1 LAQDRT
7 QHAAH
12 VTGPPGAFVEGTEQ
26 VHNTPNPE
34 PQSLEPR
41 THNERGTP
49 VAEKFDLV
57 IIGGGNAGYIPAI
70 RASQLGMKVA
80 LIEKREGGHLGGT
93 CLNVGCIP
101 TKALL
106 HTAHLLHDAKNGEA
120 FGVKTGEI
128 EFDYPQ
134 AAKRREQVV
143 TQLRRGVQGLM
154 KKNKVTVYSGV
165 GSFIEPKKIKVE
177 NGEGSEELEA
187 GKVLI
192 STGSAVNTLPGL
204 EFDGEKVIS
213 SDDIVTN
220 NEWYPKSVIILGSGA
235 VGVEFASM
243 YKDFGTEVTI
253 VEILDRLVPL
263 EDPEISEALRKDF
276 ENRGINVMTGT
287 KADPQSLEKT
297 DSGVKIKIASA
308 DAGEKEATEG
318 EGGSYGGE
326 DPPTGDASEA
336 SGDTLEAEALL
347 VAVGRK
353 TVTEDLNLDVTDVEV
368 NERGII
374 QVDGYGQTAAEGIY
388 AAGDVVGG
396 YWLAH
401 EAGHE
406 GIIAAEHMAGKD
418 PMPMDRSLV
427 PRVTYCRPEIAS
439 FGLTK
444 AQAEEEGYEAKEAKF
459 PFQAI
464 GKALIEGEPNGFFK
478 IVTDAETDM
487 ILGMHAIGPKV
498 TDLITEG
505 VFAKLVEGTP
515 EEISMTIH
523 PHPSLSEVVGEAA
536 MAAEGHPIHF

>member
-1 LAQDRT
+1 
-7 QHAAH
+7 
-12 VTGPPGAFVEGTEQ
+12 
-26 VHNTPNPE
+26 
-34 PQSLEPR
+34 
-41 THNERGTP
+41 
-49 VAEKFDLV
+49 VAEQFDLV

-70 RASQLGMKVA
+70 RASQLGMSVA

-106 HTAHLLHDAKNGEA
+106 QTAHLLHDAKNGEEY
-120 FGVKTGEI
+120 GVKVGEV

-154 KKNKVTVYSGV
+154 KKNKVTVYNGV
-165 GSFIEPKKIKVE
+165 GSFVEPKKIKVE
-177 NGEGSEELEA
+177 TDDGEEELEA
-187 GKVLI
+187 ENVLI
-192 STGSAVNTLPGL
+192 STGSAVNILPGL

-220 NEWYPKSVIILGSGA
+220 DESYPESVIILGSGA

-243 YKDFGTEVTI
+243 YNDFGTEVTI

-263 EDPEISEALRKDF
+263 EDPEISEALKKEF
-276 ENRGINVMTGT
+276 ENRGITVLTST
-287 KADPQSLEKT
+287 KADPESLEKT
-297 DSGVKIKIASA
+297 DDGVKIEIASA
-308 DAGEKEATEG
+308 ESGEQEETEG
-318 EGGSYGGE
+318 EGGGYGGE
-326 DPPTGDASEA
+326 DPPTGEA
-336 SGDTLEAEALL
+336 DDGESLEAEALL
-347 VAVGRK
+347 VAVGRR
-353 TVTEDLNLDVTDVEV
+353 TVTEDLNLDVTEVEL
-368 NERGII
+368 NDRGII
-374 QVDGYGQTAAEGIY
+374 QVDEYGRTAEDGVY

-396 YWLAH
+396 FWLAH

-406 GIIAAEHMAGKD
+406 GIVAVEHMAGEN
-418 PMPMDRSLV
+418 PMPKDRNLV
-427 PRVTYCRPEIAS
+427 PRVTFSRPEVAS

-444 AQAEEEGYEAKEAKF
+444 AQAEEEGYEVNETKF
-459 PFQAI
+459 PFRAI

-478 IVTDAETDM
+478 IVTDAETDL

-505 VFAKLVEGTP
+505 VFAKLVEGTA
-515 EEISMTIH
+515 EEIGMTMH

-536 MAAEGHPIHF
+536 MAVEGHPIHF